1 MEKKSGS
8 RIIIPD
14 QQHCKQAH
22 MPILAY
28 LHPGVVAAVVS
39 ALVSCCTALL
49 TVDVEA
55 KSGGGEG
62 GQQQTGHQRAGR
74 SAWPWGGYQ

>member
-1 MEKKSGS
+1 
-8 RIIIPD
+8 
-14 QQHCKQAH
+14 
-22 MPILAY
+22 MPIPTN

-55 KSGGGEG
+55 KGGGGGE

-74 SAWPWGGYQ
+74 SAWPWGVSINLTVGGRDYS